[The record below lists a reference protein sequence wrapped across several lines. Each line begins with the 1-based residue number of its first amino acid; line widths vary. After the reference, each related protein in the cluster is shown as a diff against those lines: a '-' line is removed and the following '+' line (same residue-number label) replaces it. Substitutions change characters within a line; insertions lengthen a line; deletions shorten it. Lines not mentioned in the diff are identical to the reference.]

1 MCFLSG
7 WWFPCLQAA
16 CHRKGWRAWEAV
28 LNENILPPGTN
39 SPVCLHGQVNSHQQ
53 KKDEICFKK
62 MCVDLSKAECCNT
75 KVFRTSLATCPCK
88 RNYPSWIDSMDYP
101 IIRIIFTSPKKTS
114 SLISTFSPTDHT
126 MRLDEIATNP
136 ASALQHLLGG
146 GKGTPRRLSKTVMES
161 LEFLKSNMAKNKDSV
176 RANPTPSIFPF
187 RGVFNV

>member
-1 MCFLSG
+1 MEYYDNPLRSWCVFCRG
-7 WWFPCLQAA
+7 GDFQCLQAA

-62 MCVDLSKAECCNT
+62 MCVDLSKAECCDT

-114 SLISTFSPTDHT
+114 SLISTFSPNAYHET
-126 MRLDEIATNP
+126 RWNRNKSSIG
-136 ASALQHLLGG
+136 ASASPWK
-146 GKGTPRRLSKTVMES
+146 GKR
-161 LEFLKSNMAKNKDSV
+161 DSGEV
-176 RANPTPSIFPF
+176 EQNSDGVI
-187 RGVFNV
+187 GVFKIQHGKK